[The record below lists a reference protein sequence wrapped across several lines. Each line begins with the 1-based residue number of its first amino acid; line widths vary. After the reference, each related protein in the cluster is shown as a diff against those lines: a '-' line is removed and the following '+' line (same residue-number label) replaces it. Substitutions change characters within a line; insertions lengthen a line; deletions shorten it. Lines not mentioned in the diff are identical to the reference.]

1 MRCLGMSK
9 RPVGRPP
16 KTDPSGDRIE
26 LKTINITVPRHLW
39 LFLKENNIKRS
50 ELFVEVVT
58 MLKSGEICPWCYRT
72 DRSENEIGVYCP
84 HCSGRG
90 RGLKRQ
96 EASSHMRY
104 IYIFDCPKCGN
115 PFKKNEHGKFE
126 VCCK

>member
-1 MRCLGMSK
+1 MAK

-26 LKTINITVPRHLW
+26 LKTINITVPRNLW
-39 LFLKENNIKRS
+39 IFLKENNIKRS

-84 HCSGRG
+84 HCSDHPI
-90 RGLKRQ
+90 
-96 EASSHMRY
+96 AHRY
-104 IYIFDCPKCGN
+104 IYVYNCPKCGE
-115 PFKKNEHGKFE
+115 PFQKNDYGRYEE
-126 VCCK
+126 CCK

>member
-1 MRCLGMSK
+1 MAK

-26 LKTINITVPRHLW
+26 LKTINITLPRNLW

-58 MLKSGEICPWCYRT
+58 MLKSGEINPCCYKA
-72 DRSENEIGVYCP
+72 DRSENEIGIYCP
-84 HCSGRG
+84 HCS
-90 RGLKRQ
+90 
-96 EASSHMRY
+96 SHDIKTY
-104 IYIFDCPKCGN
+104 LHINNCPKCGKRYKLN
-115 PFKKNEHGKFE
+115 DYKIYE